1 MSLKKIAAS
10 MHVEAKAIGLRHG
23 INIIEKLT
31 QKDIVNIN
39 EMQARQDK
47 RNHRRVFHRR

>member
-1 MSLKKIAAS
+1 MILSHYAEAAICGYTVS
-10 MHVEAKAIGLRHG
+10 MVTSDVGHRHG
-23 INIIEKLT
+23 INTIVKLT

-47 RNHRRVFHRR
+47 RN